1 LAVTVPSF
9 LVGGLA
15 GAAVGAGHAT
25 WPDIAYLL
33 APAII
38 ALIQAIAQRIAA
50 DRRAARRSRHGA
62 S

>member
-1 LAVTVPSF
+1 MTVPSF

-15 GAAVGAGHAT
+15 GSAVAAGHAT

-38 ALIQAIAQRIAA
+38 ALIQAIAKRIAA
-50 DRRAARRSRHGA
+50 DRRALRRSRHGT